1 MAERDPIDVIREQLN
16 GLDGLTNLHADHETF
31 SLWHGET
38 KTVLEK
44 VFSPKSI
51 HTQSFLA
58 LRFREMSG
66 KIFASSEID
75 KINATR
81 YRRDL
86 ETAKNILQ
94 GAIKELTLDRTLFK
108 KIQTTPQTVEV
119 TLKGEYVVSPEGMR
133 PEIAQAIQ
141 SAFEGSGLTPSHGSE
156 ESQKGRA
163 FQHRVDQ
170 IKRARFGVYDVSTPT
185 KTSTLLELGAALGLG
200 KEIVLICKKGISPPE
215 GIHDLDRIEYD
226 NLPDLSEKLKK
237 KIHF

>member
-1 MAERDPIDVIREQLN
+1 MAERDPIDVIREQLD

-31 SLWHGET
+31 SRWHGET

-44 VFSPKSI
+44 VFSTKSI

-66 KIFASSEID
+66 KFFASPEID

-119 TLKGEYVVSPEGMR
+119 ALKGEYVVSPEGMR
-133 PEIAQAIQ
+133 PEMVQAIQ
-141 SAFEGSGLTPSHGSE
+141 SAFEGSGLTPMHGSG

-163 FQHRVDQ
+163 FQHRIDQ
-170 IKRARFGVYDVSTPT
+170 IKRARFGIYDISDLEK
-185 KTSTLLELGAALGLG
+185 KTTLLEVGVALGLG
-200 KEIVLICKKGISPPE
+200 KEVVLICNKGASFPE
-215 GIHDLDRIEYD
+215 GIRDLDRIEYE
-226 NLPDLSEKLKK
+226 NLPDLTEKLKK
-237 KIHF
+237 KIRF